1 MPSIRFLI
9 RWDFDAVSSLAHVLI
24 VVLIVAFAYAFF
36 HQTDSNLIFKI
47 EIFWIKNYSDCW
59 LIKMKN
65 LIHSKIMFFF
75 QNPNFLM
82 NKITKM
88 IEKNINFS
96 DPFSVLIKV
105 DDWLFSSLSS
115 VGKRRAFPRLL
126 RMLYPHLIE
135 SGPLRRQQIPFSVS
149 QFTASKASANG
160 PIENKNRGL
169 HLLCQ
174 LFPEWSVS
182 RLGAVWD
189 RLSPAYL
196 DNQLTESEEE
206 KAETNTN
213 DAIFPGVTC
222 SLD

>member
-1 MPSIRFLI
+1 MPSIRCLI

-47 EIFWIKNYSDCW
+47 EIFWIKNCSDW
-59 LIKMKN
+59 IDQNEKFNSFKN
-65 LIHSKIMFFF
+65 NVLF

-182 RLGAVWD
+182 RLEAVWD